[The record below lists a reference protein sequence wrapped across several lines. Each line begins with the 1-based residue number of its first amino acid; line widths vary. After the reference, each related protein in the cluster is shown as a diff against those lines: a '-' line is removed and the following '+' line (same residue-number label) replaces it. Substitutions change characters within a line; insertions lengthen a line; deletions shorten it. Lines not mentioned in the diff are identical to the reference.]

1 MTPKKTISP
10 ENALARVAALCSRS
24 EQAEHDIR
32 IKLCNW
38 GIQQDS
44 IEKIITRLIDEKYID
59 EQRYAIA
66 FTRDKF
72 RFDGWGRIKI
82 AYSLRNKHISS
93 NVIENAL
100 AEIYDNEYIQSLEH
114 LLRNKLRSLNKKNDI
129 QKKASLL
136 RFATSRGYEPGLIYS
151 ILPKIINCDEDF

>member
-1 MTPKKTISP
+1 MTEKKTISP

-32 IKLCNW
+32 VKLYNW
-38 GIQQDS
+38 GISQES
-44 IEKIITRLIDEKYID
+44 TEKIIARLIEEKYID
-59 EQRYAIA
+59 EQRYAVA

-82 AYSLRNKHISS
+82 AYTLKGKHIS
-93 NVIENAL
+93 NTVIENAL
-100 AEIYDNEYIQSLEH
+100 VEIDEDEYVQALEH
-114 LLRNKLRSLNKKNDI
+114 LLRNKLRSLNKKSDI

-136 RFATSRGYEPGLIYS
+136 RFAASRGYEQNLIYS
-151 ILPKIINCDEDF
+151 ILPKIINCDDEY